1 MIIELILICL
11 SNWFSS
17 FFIKMKNEKR
27 TVFHFPFFDQNE
39 KRMKILKTQKKSI
52 KHENCSQ
59 LFEFRLSC

>member
-1 MIIELILICL
+1 
-11 SNWFSS
+11 
-17 FFIKMKNEKR
+17 MKNEKR